1 MASVIMRNLVIHMMM
16 GKKLSGDTV
25 TSDDT
30 KRFCSRVKICEPLKL
45 EEAINQLMEQM
56 TGGPEGDRAML
67 SYLSCDR
74 KDFAAELRNAA
85 EYGCMDRMIVY

>member
-1 MASVIMRNLVIHMMM
+1 
-16 GKKLSGDTV
+16 
-25 TSDDT
+25 
-30 KRFCSRVKICEPLKL
+30 
-45 EEAINQLMEQM
+45 MEQLA
-56 TGGPEGDRAML
+56 GGPEGDRAML